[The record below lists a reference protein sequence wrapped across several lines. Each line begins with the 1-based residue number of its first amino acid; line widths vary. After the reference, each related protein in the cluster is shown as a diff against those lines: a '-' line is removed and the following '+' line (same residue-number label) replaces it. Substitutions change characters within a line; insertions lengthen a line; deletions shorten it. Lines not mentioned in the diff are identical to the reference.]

1 MIQFVFSR
9 FKLVRA
15 GIVTEYRRQ
24 QFTFDWLKITSYLS
38 FFNQVPKK
46 ATKKL
51 KERKEKK
58 KILPRLQPSD
68 FLFLIRR
75 NDN

>member
-46 ATKKL
+46 ATQKIKRKK
-51 KERKEKK
+51 RKEKNPTK
-58 KILPRLQPSD
+58 AATV
-68 FLFLIRR
+68 
-75 NDN
+75 

>member
-46 ATKKL
+46 ATKNK
-51 KERKEKK
+51 KKEKK
-58 KILPRLQPSD
+58 RKKSYQGCNRLT
-68 FLFLIRR
+68 FFF
-75 NDN
+75 

>member
-38 FFNQVPKK
+38 FFNQVPK
-46 ATKKL
+46 
-51 KERKEKK
+51 ERKEKK
-58 KILPRLQPSD
+58 KSYQGCNRLT
-68 FLFLIRR
+68 FFF
-75 NDN
+75 

>member
-46 ATKKL
+46 ATKNKM
-51 KERKEKK
+51 KEKK
-58 KILPRLQPSD
+58 RKKSYQGCNRLT
-68 FLFLIRR
+68 FFF
-75 NDN
+75 

>member
-9 FKLVRA
+9 FELVRA

-46 ATKKL
+46 ATKK
-51 KERKEKK
+51 
-58 KILPRLQPSD
+58 
-68 FLFLIRR
+68 
-75 NDN
+75 